1 MRAESCDTGK
11 ALKDVLQRRVC
22 LQPDENAYP
31 VQLSGID
38 VFVNPGRVEEKK
50 QNITSSKA
58 RKQASRAV
66 HKQKRREFFLQKCA
80 EETFQENTN
89 IQKLKRRHKSSK
101 TALLRG
107 IFKKN

>member
-31 VQLSGID
+31 VQLPGID

-50 QNITSSKA
+50 QNITSSKVF
-58 RKQASRAV
+58 KQ
-66 HKQKRREFFLQKCA
+66 
-80 EETFQENTN
+80 
-89 IQKLKRRHKSSK
+89 
-101 TALLRG
+101 
-107 IFKKN
+107 